1 MTGIEHGMVI
11 GALMLL
17 LMALRVHIAMAMLL
31 AGSIGYIWM
40 TGSAPLLN
48 YMKTAAWARYSIYDL
63 SVVPLFLL
71 MGQFATHGG
80 LSKALFR
87 AGNTLIGHWR
97 GGMAMA
103 AVGACAGFGAI
114 CGSSLATA
122 ATMGQVALPEL
133 RNHKYSGRLATAA
146 IAAGGT
152 LGILIPPSVPLV
164 IYAILTEQ
172 NIAKLFVSAFIPGLI
187 AMFGYMLVIGII
199 ARVDPTSAPAGDRSS
214 WADRLKAMLETWPV
228 ILIFVVVIGGIYGG
242 FFTPTEAASI
252 GTLATGY
259 VAWRS
264 GGLRKHGF
272 VECVYG
278 TAQAT
283 AMIFLILLG
292 ADIMNVFLALT
303 QMPAEL
309 SKWVVGLG
317 LSPLLVLFV
326 ILCIYL
332 VLGCIMDSLSMI
344 LLTVPIFFPIIM
356 GLDYWGLDAEAKAI
370 WFGILTLMAV
380 EVGMITPPV
389 GLNVFIISSMAKDTP
404 MKETFI
410 GIVPFLASDFLRIA
424 LLVFVPSIALIALK
438 L

>member
-1 MTGIEHGMVI
+1 MTGIEQGMLI
-11 GALMLL
+11 GGLMLL
-17 LMALRVHIAMAMLL
+17 LMALRVHIAMAMLV
-31 AGSIGYIWM
+31 AGSIGFVWIAGPA
-40 TGSAPLLN
+40 TLLN

-133 RNHKYSGRLATAA
+133 RSHKYSGRLATAA

-187 AMFGYMLVIGII
+187 AMGGYMLVIAIM
-199 ARVDPTSAPAGDRSS
+199 ARVDPTSAPAGDRAT
-214 WADRLKAMLETWPV
+214 WGERLAALVETWPV
-228 ILIFVVVIGGIYGG
+228 LLIFTVVIGGIYGG

-259 VAWRS
+259 VAWKS

-272 VECVYG
+272 IECVYG

-283 AMIFLILLG
+283 GMIFLILLG

-356 GLDYWGLDAEAKAI
+356 GLDFWGLDAEAKAI

-380 EVGMITPPV
+380 EIGMITPPV
-389 GLNVFIISSMAKDTP
+389 GLNVFIISSMAKDTS